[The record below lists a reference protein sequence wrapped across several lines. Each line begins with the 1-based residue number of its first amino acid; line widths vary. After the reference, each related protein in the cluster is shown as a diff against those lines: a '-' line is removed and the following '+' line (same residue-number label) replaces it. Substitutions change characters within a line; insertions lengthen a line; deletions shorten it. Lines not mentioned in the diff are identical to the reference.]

1 MWRTNICSF
10 LKYRGLQI
18 REKSQFRITISVL
31 FGWSIFVWC
40 YCIERREITV
50 LPWIHWLSSWS
61 TKFLNG
67 IMLCKIIKNHL
78 VPVQCLTL
86 QHFKTSSTSKF
97 YQNDTKPNDFWYAF
111 TISRLSRTSVWNTAT
126 VSTCKM
132 LWKTVQCCH
141 VVLPSMNT
149 SGRKMSF

>member
-31 FGWSIFVWC
+31 FGWSICVWC

-78 VPVQCLTL
+78 VPVQCWTL
-86 QHFKTSSTSKF
+86 QHLRLPQLSSL
-97 YQNDTKPNDFWYAF
+97 
-111 TISRLSRTSVWNTAT
+111 I
-126 VSTCKM
+126 KM
-132 LWKTVQCCH
+132 IRNQMNFGMHSQFQDWVELQCEILPQYRRVKCFEKLCN
-141 VVLPSMNT
+141 VVM
-149 SGRKMSF
+149 